1 MAQTRAAGNFDVKLE
16 PQSDAHTAGTALMRL
31 TIDKQFYGDLQA
43 SSKGMMLAARTAIND
58 SAGYVAIEQ
67 VSGTL
72 AGRRGS
78 FVLQHSGTSDRGV
91 QSLDLHV
98 IPDSGAGELA
108 GLSGTMRIIIENG
121 AHAYEFDY
129 ELAP

>member
-1 MAQTRAAGNFDVKLE
+1 MAQIRAAGNFDVKLE
-16 PQSDAHTAGTALMRL
+16 PQTDEHTAGTALMRL

-43 SSKGMMLAARTAIND
+43 ASKGMMLAAGTAIND

-67 VSGTL
+67 VSGML
-72 AGRRGS
+72 AGKRGS
-78 FVLQHSGTSDRGV
+78 FVLQHSGTSNRGV
-91 QSLDLHV
+91 QTLHLHV
-98 IPDSGAGELA
+98 VPDSGTRELT
-108 GLSGTMRIIIENG
+108 GLSGTMRIIIDNG